1 MALTLGQG
9 LLILIVGFICSIDQ
23 QTEAFYWFRPMVCT
37 FFTGIILGNPILG
50 VQCGVVTELAYL
62 GMTNVGGTVPPD
74 PLFAGVMTVVL
85 AYTTGQSPEAAL
97 GLSYPFAL
105 LAQAVGI
112 LFNTMYSFVPE
123 RLDVCAKEGDVKKF
137 NSTVIAATLF
147 KSVVV
152 AFLLFLCSYALQ
164 GPIQVF
170 VNSFPQWVI
179 HGLEV
184 AGGILPAVGLS
195 MLLLTTLKP
204 ETYPYL
210 ALGFIMATF
219 LTMPNV
225 LPVAIAGAALAYID
239 YSHQKKLDD
248 AVANAQLNDGG
259 DIDGI

>member
-1 MALTLGQG
+1 
-9 LLILIVGFICSIDQ
+9 
-23 QTEAFYWFRPMVCT
+23 
-37 FFTGIILGNPILG
+37 
-50 VQCGVVTELAYL
+50 
-62 GMTNVGGTVPPD
+62 
-74 PLFAGVMTVVL
+74 
-85 AYTTGQSPEAAL
+85 
-97 GLSYPFAL
+97 
-105 LAQAVGI
+105 
-112 LFNTMYSFVPE
+112 MYSFVPE

-137 NSTVIAATLF
+137 NSTVITATLF